1 MVLSGQLT
9 VLAELLRDSLP
20 AGLAAMDNWR
30 LSFLLAVAPAPLM
43 ILLIGTVKI
52 VYSMQRSVTGGAVEA
67 HHVTLRDHM
76 RNHKRT
82 LYSFFIAMG
91 MATFAFGAVGAWL
104 PVILIRMFGETPATI
119 GGALGTISIIGMFTG
134 FVFSALVLKWLQQR
148 YGQVIE
154 VRAMWTA
161 GILSCFTS
169 AALSMADS
177 AQHIYMI
184 QSVQVICLTAA
195 NMLFPTVLQNLAPT
209 ALRARV
215 IAIMT
220 TINVALGAA
229 AAPTVGFVS
238 DRMQGS
244 SGDLLMAASGTAVCG
259 LLISVA
265 LFRYCERGYVQTV
278 EEIARLDPDNKDGS
292 EAKQAA
298 A

>member
-1 MVLSGQLT
+1 M
-9 VLAELLRDSLP
+9 E
-20 AGLAAMDNWR
+20 NWR

-52 VYSMQRSVTGGAVEA
+52 VYSMQRSVTGGAVEP

-104 PVILIRMFGETPATI
+104 PVILIRKFGETPATI

-177 AQHIYMI
+177 AQHIYVI